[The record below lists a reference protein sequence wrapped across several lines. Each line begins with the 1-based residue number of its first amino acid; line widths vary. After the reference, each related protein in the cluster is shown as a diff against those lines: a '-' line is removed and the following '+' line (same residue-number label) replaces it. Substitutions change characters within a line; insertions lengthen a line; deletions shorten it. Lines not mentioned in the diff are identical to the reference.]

1 MDIEGEVNVTEQW
14 RNWFLIGVILGLVNI
29 LVKISSFWPWFC
41 KTKGANGVEPD
52 EKKVFVMLIPRC
64 LIGMILTTWI
74 IFGTVYRFSDEG
86 EIATVDLQNEGN
98 FLRIAL
104 IAMYVVYVAPF
115 ALFWCMTTCALIIWW
130 AVCDCFKGH

>member
-74 IFGTVYRFSDEG
+74 IFGTVYRFSDEVRNHLPKL
-86 EIATVDLQNEGN
+86 EWYQLYNLVKEGKE
-98 FLRIAL
+98 LA
-104 IAMYVVYVAPF
+104 ASSKEQA
-115 ALFWCMTTCALIIWW
+115 
-130 AVCDCFKGH
+130 